1 MGYTIS
7 GTYLA
12 DCSCELL
19 CPCPVDGKPTGPEN
33 QCWGAAVFH
42 IDRGSLDDTDL
53 SGVSFGLVNHFPS
66 NITAGNWA
74 MAVYVDDSVSDAQVQ
89 ALEGILSGQE
99 GGPFAEFAPL
109 IGDFKGVS
117 RAKVSFSDGDSPT
130 ASVGGVGDL
139 SIDVLKGGDGTPTTV
154 KNAMFAFAPE
164 FRVGHSSG
172 KADILGRSVDLKYA
186 ESAAFEYSS
195 ESGPDVHVRA

>member
-19 CPCPVDGKPTGPEN
+19 CPCPVDAKPTGPEN

-74 MAVYVDDSVSDAQVQ
+74 MGVYVDESVSDQQVQ
-89 ALEGILSGQE
+89 ALERILSGQE

-109 IGDFKGVS
+109 IADFKGVS
-117 RAKVSFSDGDSPT
+117 RAPVSFSDGDKPS

-139 SIDVLKGGDGTPTTV
+139 S
-154 KNAMFAFAPE
+154 
-164 FRVGHSSG
+164 
-172 KADILGRSVDLKYA
+172 
-186 ESAAFEYSS
+186 
-195 ESGPDVHVRA
+195 